1 MEIEKVHKNRG
12 KERNKKP
19 LKNIIY
25 RIDLMKELKA
35 GGTGDPKYDQYK
47 FKDEGY
53 MVLYWHYD
61 EKNPIRKQH
70 GFITPTKFKEMIG
83 EKQWSKFCGEGK
95 REFVIQRRINGKNIK
110 K

>member
-12 KERNKKP
+12 IERNKKP
-19 LKNIIY
+19 LKNIVY
-25 RIDLMKELKA
+25 YIDVMKELKN
-35 GGTGDPKYDQYK
+35 GGNDDSKYDQYK

-53 MVLYWHYD
+53 LIFHWWYE
-61 EKNPIRKQH
+61 EKNPIKH
-70 GFITPTKFKEMIG
+70 WAGFITPEKLKEKLG